1 MDSRKH
7 TTNLFHEEYPPKL
20 EQKLFELWLIVI
32 GSEQQ
37 FPVFKFV
44 YQSSLCVYDHHSSTQ
59 LELYQSNLRT
69 NVHKSNNMQRAEVH
83 LPKHFRL
90 IKVDYNVMIIH
101 LLKQFSN
108 FYFEIEK
115 KSQNKRWLPKQ
126 NVWTA
131 KKNTK
136 TNIVPVFVKPY
147 KKHI

>member
-37 FPVFKFV
+37 FPVLKFV
-44 YQSSLCVYDHHSSTQ
+44 YQSSLCVYDHPSSTQ
-59 LELYQSNLRT
+59 LELYQSNFRT
-69 NVHKSNNMQRAEVH
+69 NVHKNNNMQRAEVH

-101 LLKQFSN
+101 LLKQFSKL
-108 FYFEIEK
+108 YFEIK
-115 KSQNKRWLPKQ
+115 KTYSK
-126 NVWTA
+126 
-131 KKNTK
+131 
-136 TNIVPVFVKPY
+136 
-147 KKHI
+147 